1 MIQRFQVGKRLS
13 EMAIYNGVAY
23 LAGQVPED
31 DSQDMYGQ
39 TKQVLA
45 EIDKWL
51 AQAGTNKSRILMA
64 QVFVSNMIEFDEM
77 NRAWD
82 EWVAEG
88 NAPPRA
94 AVEAKLANPNW
105 KVEIVREALLMNIL
119 IILSNSFLFKKSFI
133 NIMLCFFH

>member
-1 MIQRFQVGKRLS
+1 MIKRFQVGHRLS
-13 EMAIYNGVAY
+13 EMAIHNGVAY

-51 AQAGTNKSRILMA
+51 AQAGTDKSRILIA
-64 QVFVSNMIEFDEM
+64 QVFIANMMEFDEM

-82 EWVAEG
+82 EWVAKD

-94 AVEAKLANPNW
+94 AIEARLANPNW
-105 KVEIVREALLMNIL
+105 KVEIVVTAAI
-119 IILSNSFLFKKSFI
+119 
-133 NIMLCFFH
+133 

>member
-119 IILSNSFLFKKSFI
+119 IILSNSFLFKKSF
-133 NIMLCFFH
+133 

>member
-1 MIQRFQVGKRLS
+1 MIKRFNVGKRLS

-45 EIDKWL
+45 EIDKLL
-51 AQAGTNKSRILMA
+51 AEANTSKERILMA
-64 QVFVSNMIEFDEM
+64 QVFISNMLEFDEM
-77 NRAWD
+77 NKAWD
-82 EWVAEG
+82 EWVSDG

-94 AVEAKLANPNW
+94 AVEARLANPNW
-105 KVEIVREALLMNIL
+105 KVEIVITAATT
-119 IILSNSFLFKKSFI
+119 
-133 NIMLCFFH
+133 

>member
-31 DSQDMYGQ
+31 DSLDMYGQ
-39 TKQVLA
+39 TQQVLA

-51 AQAGTNKSRILMA
+51 AQAGTDKSKILMA
-64 QVFVSNMIEFDEM
+64 QVFVADMAEFDEM

-82 EWVAEG
+82 EWVAQ
-88 NAPPRA
+88 NNTPPRA

-105 KVEIVREALLMNIL
+105 KVEIVVTAAI
-119 IILSNSFLFKKSFI
+119 
-133 NIMLCFFH
+133 

>member
-1 MIQRFQVGKRLS
+1 MIKRFQVGNRLS
-13 EMAIYNGVAY
+13 EMAIYNNVAY
-23 LAGQVPED
+23 LAGQIPED

-51 AQAGTNKSRILMA
+51 KQAGTDKSRILMA
-64 QVFVSNMIEFDEM
+64 QIFVANMLEFDEM

-82 EWVAEG
+82 EWVATD

-94 AVEAKLANPNW
+94 AVEARLANPNW
-105 KVEIVREALLMNIL
+105 KVEIVVTAAI
-119 IILSNSFLFKKSFI
+119 
-133 NIMLCFFH
+133 